1 MPPRLVTLSTD
12 IGWAYAAQMKAV
24 LYRRLAPGRVV
35 DLTHE
40 LPAHQILPSAYLL
53 RAMAREFPSG
63 TVHVAIVDPGVGGAR
78 APVAVACR
86 EGSFLVGPDN
96 GLLWLLAE
104 ELGVREVRR
113 IRPHRAPREG
123 ATFDGRDLFAPAA
136 AQLAAG
142 EPFEGVGAPCGLTR
156 LSVPAPT
163 RSGPVLD
170 GQVVWVDP
178 FGNLITN
185 LPSAWLPSGVRTA
198 RLRARTGEVGLTVAR
213 VYEGLPRDA
222 LGVLPSSF
230 GLLEVSVRE
239 RSAAAQTALST
250 GDAVR
255 VSLGAGRGKSSER
268 RESLQER
275 K

>member
-1 MPPRLVTLSTD
+1 VAEPLVTLSTD

-24 LYRRLAPGRVV
+24 LYRELAPGRVV

-40 LPAHQILPSAYLL
+40 LPAHQILPSAYLF
-53 RAMAREFPSG
+53 RAMAREFPAG

-78 APVAVACR
+78 APVAVACQD
-86 EGSFLVGPDN
+86 GSFLVGPDN
-96 GLLWLLAE
+96 GLLSLLAE

-113 IRPHRAPREG
+113 IRPRRSPRVG

-136 AQLAAG
+136 AQLAGG
-142 EPFEGVGAPCGLTR
+142 EPFEALGTPCPLSRLT
-156 LSVPAPT
+156 LSAPT
-163 RSGPVLD
+163 QSASVLD

-185 LPSAWLPSGVRTA
+185 LPSDWLPNGVRTA

-213 VYEGLPRDA
+213 VYEGLPPDA
-222 LGVLPSSF
+222 LGLLPSSF
-230 GLLEVSVRE
+230 GLLEISIRE
-239 RSAAAQTALST
+239 RSAAAHTALST

-255 VSLGAGRGKSSER
+255 VSLGAGRGRSSDR
-268 RESLQER
+268 LRSLQER